1 MAMAHQQVF
10 LFACAIA
17 LLASSSMFSAEVI
30 THSFHVY
37 NSPLFFFLPIYVIR
51 FTQRHVKKKRLRL

>member
-1 MAMAHQQVF
+1 MAMVHPQVF

-30 THSFHVY
+30 
-37 NSPLFFFLPIYVIR
+37 
-51 FTQRHVKKKRLRL
+51 